1 MWGIVCLFI
10 SSVLF
15 IHLGMGEAIEKVLR
29 IRFILLRCAKCLTFW
44 TTAGYSLIIVSHPVE
59 VSLCIGF
66 ACAYAALWA
75 DLLLGTLA
83 LKYEK
88 LTKIMDAK
96 EPQSHPATH
105 RTPKNKG
112 HRKQKAQVP

>member
-29 IRFILLRCAKCLTFW
+29 IRFILLRCSKCLTFW
-44 TTAGYSLIIVSHPVE
+44 TTAVYSLIIVSYPVE

-66 ACAYAALWA
+66 TCAYAALWV
-75 DLLLGTLA
+75 DLLLGKIA
-83 LKYEK
+83 VAYEK
-88 LTKIMDAK
+88 LTQSMDAK
-96 EPQSHPATH
+96 EPQGHPANH
-105 RTPKNKG
+105 RDSKDKG
-112 HRKQKAQVP
+112 LRKQKAQVP

>member
-44 TTAGYSLIIVSHPVE
+44 TTAGYSLIIFSHSVE

-66 ACAYAALWA
+66 ACAYAALRA

-83 LKYEK
+83 IKYEK
-88 LTKIMDAK
+88 LTQSMDAK

-105 RTPKNKG
+105 RNTQNKG
-112 HRKQKAQVP
+112 HSKKAQVP

>member
-15 IHLGMGEAIEKVLR
+15 IHLGMGEAIEKVLHT
-29 IRFILLRCAKCLTFW
+29 RFILLRCAKCLTFW

-75 DLLLGTLA
+75 DLLLGKIA
-83 LKYEK
+83 VAYEK
-88 LTKIMDAK
+88 LTQSLDAK

-105 RTPKNKG
+105 RTTQDKR
-112 HRKQKAQVP
+112 HRKKAQVP